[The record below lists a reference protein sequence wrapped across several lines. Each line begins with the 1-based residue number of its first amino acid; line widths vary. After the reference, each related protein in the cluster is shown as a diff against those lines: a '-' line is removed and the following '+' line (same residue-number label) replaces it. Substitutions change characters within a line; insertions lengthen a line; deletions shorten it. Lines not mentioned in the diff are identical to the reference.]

1 MAFYVAIKYI
11 QNTFVMNQ
19 SPTIKV
25 IIADDHAVLRDG
37 IRYICMTTSDIE
49 LVGEA
54 ANGEDAI
61 KLCHEL
67 QTDVVLIDL
76 MMPGINGVTTT
87 RMIREQ
93 CPGVKILVLT
103 SFNTQDLVYQA
114 IEAGANSYILK
125 DASTEEIINTIRL
138 TYHGLSI
145 MSPDVASILAAKK
158 SDFTLTHRQL
168 QVLKLMIQG
177 LNNTQIGKALCI
189 SPYTARFHVS
199 EILSKLEVSNRTEAV
214 ALAMRQKLVQVG
226 ENN

>member
-1 MAFYVAIKYI
+1 
-11 QNTFVMNQ
+11 MNH
-19 SPTIKV
+19 SSKIKV
-25 IIADDHAVLRDG
+25 IIADDHVVLRDG

-103 SFNTQDLVYQA
+103 SFNTQDLIHQA

-125 DASTEEIINTIRL
+125 DASTEEIINAIRL
-138 TYHGLSI
+138 TYKGLTI
-145 MSPDVASILAAKK
+145 MSPEVANILAELP
-158 SDFTLTHRQL
+158 SDVIFTPRQL

-177 LNNTQIGKALCI
+177 LNNTQIGKILCI
-189 SPYTARFHVS
+189 SSYTARFHVS
-199 EILSKLEVSNRTEAV
+199 EILSKLGVSNRTEAV
-214 ALAMRQKLVQVG
+214 ALALRQKLVTVD